1 MDKHIY
7 TTNIAMYLHIKS
19 TIQKIMHLYLKY
31 SHSGFYETECQVALA
46 CLELTMYLRMILM

>member
-7 TTNIAMYLHIKS
+7 TINTAMHLHIKP

-31 SHSGFYETECQVALA
+31 SHSGFYETESQVVLA
-46 CLELTMYLRMILM
+46 GLELTI